1 MIRWRSHQDAHENY
15 AHGRWTGRFHDEEND
30 LRRLQNCPTR
40 LPGRLQVN
48 CLQVEPQLAL
58 CCAPFWADN
67 SIVSLSLVS
76 VLFLLIR
83 FCNESDL
90 FQREVSQLQALEIKF
105 NRLWTECQRCQ
116 GSCIEEV
123 ICSK

>member
-1 MIRWRSHQDAHENY
+1 LFSPAPSF
-15 AHGRWTGRFHDEEND
+15 GREI
-30 LRRLQNCPTR
+30 Q
-40 LPGRLQVN
+40 
-48 CLQVEPQLAL
+48 
-58 CCAPFWADN
+58 
-67 SIVSLSLVS
+67 VSLSLVS
-76 VLFLLIR
+76 VFLVLIR